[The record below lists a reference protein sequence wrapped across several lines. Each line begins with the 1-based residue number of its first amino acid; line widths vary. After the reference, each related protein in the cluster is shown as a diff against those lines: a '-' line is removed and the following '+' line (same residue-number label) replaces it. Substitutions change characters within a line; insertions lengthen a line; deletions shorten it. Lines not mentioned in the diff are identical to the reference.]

1 MATFNSQQVTDK
13 MPIPS
18 HGYASST
25 KCQHFSMLLGA
36 TAAADIINLG
46 DLPDYAVPVEV
57 IVHATAAITALTVG
71 TVAAPAGLMAS
82 AAVAA
87 NVPLRTALATD
98 LFKNYGL
105 GKRRVT
111 ATVGGTGGSAGT
123 LNVAVFYLAED
134 RGVGYPFVAA
144 A

>member
-25 KCQHFSMLLGA
+25 KCQHFSIALGA

-46 DLPDYAVPVEV
+46 DLPDYAVPVEI
-57 IVHATAAITALTVG
+57 IVHSTVAITLSVG
-71 TVAAPAGLMAS
+71 TTATPAGLMAS
-82 AAVAA
+82 AAAAA
-87 NVPLRTALATD
+87 NVPLRSALATE

-105 GKRRVT
+105 GTRRVI
-111 ATVGGTGGSAGT
+111 ATVGGAGAAAGT
-123 LNVAVFYLAED
+123 LNVAVFYLVED
-134 RGVGYPFVAA
+134 QGVGYPYAA
-144 A
+144 SA

>member
-46 DLPDYAVPVEV
+46 DLPDYAVPVEI
-57 IVHATAAITALTVG
+57 IVHSTVAITLSVG
-71 TVAAPAGLMAS
+71 TTATPAGLMAS
-82 AAVAA
+82 AAAAA
-87 NVPLRTALATD
+87 NVPLRSALATE

-105 GKRRVT
+105 GTRRVT
-111 ATVGGTGGSAGT
+111 ATVGGAGAAAGV
-123 LNVAVFYLAED
+123 LNVAVFYLVED
-134 RGVGYPFVAA
+134 QGVGYPYAA
-144 A
+144 SA